1 MTLRLVIDGV
11 ASGLRVRR
19 ARGFLQRLVGF
30 WPSPRYHGTDV
41 IEFSRCRA
49 VHTFGMTR
57 PLDVVFLDAER
68 RVSRVVS
75 SLQPWRI
82 VGDPR
87 AATVLEFRA
96 GLVRYLGV
104 ERGVRLECCEGTP
117 ITSPADDDRQ
127 AGVSHSGLSRLGR
140 SRRSQSRGGFSQRG
154 ASMIEFLLASTLV
167 ILPLIAGILEFAQL
181 AVARQVLAQATAD
194 AARTLAITVMDSGG
208 DLDSSGEALI
218 VRASLARGLLPM
230 LGGRFAT
237 SRDDYPIGM
246 LEDRPTEYLH
256 TEGPLRDSLDGP
268 RAWGASVLET
278 MRPDRL
284 QLEIE
289 RDVVRSADTST
300 DVIRVTYCRELFFTP
315 TRYVLPATLRFVMT
329 EAESQV
335 CLITGRMPLSVA
347 APATRS
353 LYP

>member
-1 MTLRLVIDGV
+1 
-11 ASGLRVRR
+11 
-19 ARGFLQRLVGF
+19 
-30 WPSPRYHGTDV
+30 
-41 IEFSRCRA
+41 
-49 VHTFGMTR
+49 
-57 PLDVVFLDAER
+57 
-68 RVSRVVS
+68 
-75 SLQPWRI
+75 
-82 VGDPR
+82 
-87 AATVLEFRA
+87 
-96 GLVRYLGV
+96 
-104 ERGVRLECCEGTP
+104 
-117 ITSPADDDRQ
+117 
-127 AGVSHSGLSRLGR
+127 
-140 SRRSQSRGGFSQRG
+140 
-154 ASMIEFLLASTLV
+154 
-167 ILPLIAGILEFAQL
+167 
-181 AVARQVLAQATAD
+181 
-194 AARTLAITVMDSGG
+194 
-208 DLDSSGEALI
+208 
-218 VRASLARGLLPM
+218 M